1 MIADLAVRARSVP
14 ILSELD
20 RRGVK
25 LRRSGAE
32 WIGPCPRCG
41 GRDRFSVNSAKAIF
55 HCRRSGA
62 GGDVIDLVQYLDE
75 VDFASAARML
85 KEGVAPAHVP
95 PADAGAEHR
104 QHSLA
109 HDDWAHQRALDLW
122 REAVPIEGTPAEMYL
137 RGVRALQIPEG
148 VSGSVLRFHPACIF
162 GHSVKHP
169 CLLALFRSIATN
181 EPMAIVRTALRA
193 DATKIDRKSLG
204 PVRGAA
210 IKLSADIVITSNLVI
225 GEGLETVLAGM
236 RLGFAP
242 AWVLGCAGAIAKF
255 SVLGDVEVLTILV
268 DHDEAGMRAAAEC
281 SARWTAAGHTV
292 HRIVPR
298 REGQDMADLV

>member
-1 MIADLAVRARSVP
+1 MPEVWRPRSLLDQSREGDLSLSSVRRWRRCDRLGAVPGRGRFRLGRS
-14 ILSELD
+14 D
-20 RRGVK
+20 AQRR
-25 LRRSGAE
+25 RRTS
-32 WIGPCPRCG
+32 PR
-41 GRDRFSVNSAKAIF
+41 RV
-55 HCRRSGA
+55 
-62 GGDVIDLVQYLDE
+62 
-75 VDFASAARML
+75 
-85 KEGVAPAHVP
+85 
-95 PADAGAEHR
+95 PADAGAERR

-148 VSGSVLRFHPACIF
+148 VSGSALRFHPACMF
-162 GHSVKHP
+162 GHSIKHP

-181 EPMAIVRTALRA
+181 EPMAIARTALRT

-236 RLGFAP
+236 QLGFAP

-255 SVLGDVEVLTILV
+255 SVLGDVGVLTILV
-268 DHDEAGMRAAAEC
+268 DHDDAGMRAAAEC
-281 SARWTAAGHTV
+281 SARWTSAGHIV

>member
-1 MIADLAVRARSVP
+1 MIADLVARTRSVP
-14 ILSELD
+14 ILSELA

-41 GRDRFSVNSAKAIF
+41 GRDRFSVNPAKAIF

-75 VDFASAARML
+75 VDFVSAGQML
-85 KEGVAPAHVP
+85 IEGVAPAHAVS

-104 QHSLA
+104 QLA
-109 HDDWAHQRALDLW
+109 HDWAHQRALNLW

-148 VSGSVLRFHPACIF
+148 ISGRALRFHPACMF
-162 GHSVKHP
+162 GHGVKHP
-169 CLLALFRSIATN
+169 CLLALFRGIATN
-181 EPMAIVRTALRA
+181 EPVAIARTALRV

-204 PVRGAA
+204 HVSGAA
-210 IKLSADIVITSNLVI
+210 IKLSADVTAASGLTV
-225 GEGLETVLAGM
+225 GEGLETTLAGM
-236 RLGFAP
+236 QFGFRP
-242 AWVLGCAGAIAKF
+242 AWALGCAGAIAKLQ
-255 SVLGDVEVLTILV
+255 VIDGVEVLTILV
-268 DHDEAGMRAAAEC
+268 DRDPTGMRAAAEC

-298 REGQDMADLV
+298 REGQDIADLV